1 MSEKY
6 GVSEFEP
13 ADVQITTEVTE
24 RDLLD
29 KEKRRVERAIT
40 RLSQLYLYE
49 DDPMPQTEYFI
60 ERKRLNDQLDQ
71 IDQRIQ
77 ELDDQATADRNM
89 SDADFI
95 AKASYY
101 ALTQEILNSR
111 HVDYIRMIKSTDP
124 QITKEFVNSVCSN
137 FCILDGKV
145 TSIRFRNGIEHR
157 FVYKQIEP
165 AE

>member
-1 MSEKY
+1 
-6 GVSEFEP
+6 
-13 ADVQITTEVTE
+13 
-24 RDLLD
+24 
-29 KEKRRVERAIT
+29 
-40 RLSQLYLYE
+40 
-49 DDPMPQTEYFI
+49 MPQTEYFI
-60 ERKRLNDQLDQ
+60 ERKKLNDQLDQ

-124 QITKEFVNSVCSN
+124 QITKSLLIRSAQTFVFWTEKSRQFGS
-137 FCILDGKV
+137 
-145 TSIRFRNGIEHR
+145 EM
-157 FVYKQIEP
+157 
-165 AE
+165 A